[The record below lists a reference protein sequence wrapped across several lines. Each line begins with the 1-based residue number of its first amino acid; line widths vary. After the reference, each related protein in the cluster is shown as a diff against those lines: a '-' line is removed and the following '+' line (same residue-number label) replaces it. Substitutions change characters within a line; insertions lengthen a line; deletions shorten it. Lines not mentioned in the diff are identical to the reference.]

1 MKRWLLLLL
10 VVAAAVAFVAVPVY
24 LIWPFRPQTGR
35 GLAVGYEVKR
45 LAPWATIALAVGA
58 LVLVAVDLAWVGV
71 GYNPAIDRAIAVQ
84 PATGAIRELQR
95 AAPERFVTVGDLAQ
109 NAIPMDYKIPEA
121 RGYDLP
127 VEERF
132 DKLWRSK
139 LSPEFPSQ
147 VGPLPAFIPLTLP
160 KIDDERLRIL
170 SFLGVSRVLQAPTDP
185 KLTAEGLRLVYDRP
199 DARIYANDAA
209 LPRAFV
215 VGAQKRVEDP
225 FAAISSEAFDA
236 GEAALVESGRSEGTP
251 GLAGPAQILHTE
263 NDRQVVEIRTTRPG
277 ILVVTESWA
286 PGWHAVMGG
295 EELKV
300 ERVDYLYRGVRVAA
314 GTHIVEFTYRPLS
327 WRIGWIVS
335 LVAFLALVGGLLWRP
350 AHDAG

>member
-1 MKRWLLLLL
+1 
-10 VVAAAVAFVAVPVY
+10 
-24 LIWPFRPQTGR
+24 
-35 GLAVGYEVKR
+35 
-45 LAPWATIALAVGA
+45 
-58 LVLVAVDLAWVGV
+58 
-71 GYNPAIDRAIAVQ
+71 
-84 PATGAIRELQR
+84 
-95 AAPERFVTVGDLAQ
+95 
-109 NAIPMDYKIPEA
+109 MDYEIPEA

-132 DKLWRSK
+132 DKLWRAK

-160 KIDDERLRIL
+160 KLDEDRLQAL
-170 SFLGVSRVLQAPTDP
+170 SFLGVSRVLQSPKDP
-185 KLTAEGLRLVYDRP
+185 KLSVEGLRLIYDRP

-215 VGAQKRVEDP
+215 VGAQRRGGDAYRE
-225 FAAISSEAFDA
+225 ISSEAFDA
-236 GEAALVESGRSEGTP
+236 PEAALVESGQSEGLP

-277 ILVVTESWA
+277 ILVTTEAWA
-286 PGWHAVMGG
+286 PGWHAVIGG
-295 EELKV
+295 EDLKV
-300 ERVDYLYRGVRVAA
+300 QRVDYLYRGVRVPV

-335 LVAFLALVGGLLWRP
+335 LVAFVALLGALVWRP
-350 AHDAG
+350 AKR